1 MFDALQKWIDGRKY
15 ECFQAPYFWV
25 RLLPRFDGAETI
37 SASHLTRSIPAERRT
52 RLARRDAQPVQSGE
66 RTNIDGRPVSNKILL
81 ALPDSEYLSIRA
93 NLEFVEL
100 PAHRILHEP
109 NESLHFVY
117 FPNGGL
123 LSLVV
128 VMESGETVE
137 AGIVGKE
144 GIAGIPSAVGLRR
157 NPLREIVQIAGDG
170 FMIKVDVLQDTL
182 RSSPQFQMMLSRYT
196 VLHCLQ
202 VSQTAACNRL
212 HTAEQRLARWL
223 LMTQDRV
230 DAVVLSITHDF
241 LATMLGTDRPTIS
254 LAAGVLQKKKQI
266 EYIRGAVKILD
277 RRKLERSACECY
289 GIIQQLNGE
298 LGLK

>member
-1 MFDALQKWIDGRKY
+1 M
-15 ECFQAPYFWV
+15 
-25 RLLPRFDGAETI
+25 
-37 SASHLTRSIPAERRT
+37 
-52 RLARRDAQPVQSGE
+52 ARRDAQPVQSGE

-81 ALPDSEYLSIRA
+81 ALPVREYLTVRA
-93 NLEFVEL
+93 QLEFVEL

-170 FMIKVDVLQDTL
+170 FTIKVDVLQDTL
-182 RSSPQFQMMLSRYT
+182 RSSPQLQMMLSRYV

-212 HTAEQRLARWL
+212 HNAEQRLARWL

-230 DAVVLSITHDF
+230 DAAVLSITHDF

-266 EYIRGAVKILD
+266 EYVRGAVKILD
-277 RRKLERSACECY
+277 REKLERSACECY